1 MVQAPATQAT
11 TIGMCPIGL
20 CHSRRRLSRWLLVLS
35 PSKPSCTRR
44 NRICSDTCW
53 LLPHRSPKA
62 LESTSVDGSAA
73 NKWRM
78 YQIKKKDIDN
88 ALLAMGGKLA
98 DAAEVPVLGTA
109 ESGSGGKVT
118 FTKTI
123 PKNSEEA
130 AALHAKLALL
140 GLQLSE
146 FLPPAEYRKLG
157 LPSDEMN
164 AAPSDGSAVLDL
176 VVTEVVAAEEGVH
189 NSQEDES

>member
-1 MVQAPATQAT
+1 
-11 TIGMCPIGL
+11 
-20 CHSRRRLSRWLLVLS
+20 
-35 PSKPSCTRR
+35 
-44 NRICSDTCW
+44 
-53 LLPHRSPKA
+53 
-62 LESTSVDGSAA
+62 
-73 NKWRM
+73 M

-146 FLPPAEYRKLG
+146 FLPPAEYKKLG
-157 LPSDEMN
+157 LPRDEMN
-164 AAPSDGSAVLDL
+164 AAPSTARVCSAGL
-176 VVTEVVAAEEGVH
+176 AGHRAHRGGRI
-189 NSQEDES
+189 SGGY